1 MGLSAV
7 NELKGASL
15 SGRHK
20 SLRIAPDG
28 NGQTSHSVT
37 VIPTFAFHH
46 SVMKALPILPLLL
59 GLSFGASSMAR
70 GQQSSTADQARMI
83 ELLQKIVLERF
94 PESDKNKDSKI
105 DGAEWAALQQD
116 LKKRGVPPSALMPK
130 PAEANAR
137 YGPHD
142 RNVLDFWKADTKEP
156 APVLVYIHGGGFMAG
171 SKELIAPQS
180 ILQCLAS
187 GVSFAS
193 INYRYTT
200 QAMYPAPM
208 LDGARAIQFLRSK
221 AREWNIDPKRIGA
234 FGGSAG
240 AGISM
245 WIGFHEDLAK
255 PDSSDPIERESSRL
269 RCVGTL
275 GGQGTYDPLVIK
287 EWIGMAP
294 AQHPAFFPFY
304 GVKTFEEFSKPEVR
318 KLADDA
324 AAMTHLSKDDPPLFM
339 VYNEPDEPVPS
350 DAKPGF
356 AIHHPIFGHKLKER
370 MDALGI
376 ENIYRHTE
384 DKKSPPAPQAMM
396 DWLIGK
402 LKAE

>member
-1 MGLSAV
+1 MKTKALLSLAIITH
-7 NELKGASL
+7 ASL
-15 SGRHK
+15 SI
-20 SLRIAPDG
+20 SP
-28 NGQTSHSVT
+28 
-37 VIPTFAFHH
+37 
-46 SVMKALPILPLLL
+46 VMQ
-59 GLSFGASSMAR
+59 
-70 GQQSSTADQARMI
+70 GQQAPPASPPDTSARMI
-83 ELLQKIVLERF
+83 ELLQKVVLERY
-94 PESDKNKDSKI
+94 PESDKDKDGKI
-105 DGAEWAALQQD
+105 NPAEWAALQQD
-116 LKKRGVPPSALMPK
+116 LKKRGVPPAALAPK
-130 PAEANAR
+130 PTAENAK
-137 YGPHD
+137 YGPHE
-142 RNVLDFWKADTKEP
+142 RNVIDFWKADTKEP
-156 APVLVYIHGGGFMAG
+156 APVLVFIHGGGFVAG
-171 SKELIAPQS
+171 SKEQISPLS

-200 QAMYPAPM
+200 QAIYPAPM

-221 AREWNIDPKRIGA
+221 AKDWNIDPKRIAA

-245 WIGFHEDLAK
+245 WVGFHDDLAK

-294 AQHPAFFPFY
+294 AQHPALISFY
-304 GVKTFEEFSKPEVR
+304 GVKTFEDFSKPEVR

-339 VYNEPDEPVPS
+339 VYNEPDEPVPA

-376 ENIYRHTE
+376 ENVYRHTD